1 MGQKEK
7 SQEKFLKI
15 LYIINQMKTDIKI
28 YLTFQDLLS
37 QESCKEWVNS
47 EIKISKTSWK
57 G

>member
-28 YLTFQDLLS
+28 CRMQWKQCWKKNLYNWKYVLKNKKYLKS
-37 QESCKEWVNS
+37 V
-47 EIKISKTSWK
+47 I
-57 G
+57 